1 MTVGQLAGI
10 DLQGSGAAFWIGQA
24 GAATAA
30 FDVDGWTV
38 AVAEGSKW
46 LVVYAPIESD
56 IDQIFGVALARA
68 NSCLDYLSATGRGDA
83 VIRQACDSHLT
94 WASTGSD
101 VKMRVT
107 TLIPGTL
114 GMSVRA
120 YVLDPDGNEIP
131 SIPPPPPR
139 LHDALRFLRMAR
151 TGEALYDAYRNMFLA
166 LEAVL
171 HQLYPH
177 RGGVRE
183 GDWFKAALRH
193 VAPIASADM
202 LAPDNEADP
211 VGWVYRNIYS
221 DMRSGLMHAKHDY
234 YLPGD
239 ETRRADMERS
249 FESLWHYT
257 SALVGSALGA
267 RFDSGHFASAAWKSV
282 AKTVCE
288 TFELLATNDT
298 DELPSKGG
306 VFASPESDVVKL
318 DSGSMSYPA
327 DYLGV
332 IDGVCDGRTIRAL
345 GPITR
350 AGARNEQGEATTFV
364 AFGPGLLVGQS
375 VEEFQIRVGWRYT
388 NPASIRSHFPM

>member
-1 MTVGQLAGI
+1 MGQLAGI
-10 DLQGSGAAFWIGQA
+10 ELQGSGAAFRTGQA
-24 GAATAA
+24 GATNAA

-46 LVVYAPIESD
+46 LVVYAPVESD

-83 VIRQACDSHLT
+83 VIREACDSHLT

-107 TLIPGTL
+107 SIIPGTL
-114 GMSVRA
+114 GMKMTVH
-120 YVLDPDGNEIP
+120 VLDADGNAIP
-131 SIPPPPPR
+131 SLPPPPPQ
-139 LHDALRFLRMAR
+139 LHDALRFLRMAG
-151 TGEALYDAYRNMFLA
+151 TGEVLYDAYRNMFLA

-171 HQLYPH
+171 HHLHPH
-177 RGGVRE
+177 QRGGE
-183 GDWFKAALRH
+183 SDWFKAALRH
-193 VAPIASADM
+193 VEPVASADI
-202 LAPDNEADP
+202 LAPENETDP
-211 VGWVYRNIYS
+211 VDWAYRNIYS
-221 DMRSGLMHAKHDY
+221 DMRSGLMHAKHLY
-234 YLPGD
+234 HLPGD

-249 FESLWHYT
+249 FESLWRYT
-257 SALVGSALGA
+257 SKLVSSALGA
-267 RFDSGHFASAAWKSV
+267 RFDSGHFVATAWKGV
-282 AKTVCE
+282 AKKVCE

-298 DELPSKGG
+298 DELPAKGG

-350 AGARNEQGEATTFV
+350 VGARNEQGEATTFV
-364 AFGPGLLVGQS
+364 AFDPNLVIGDS
-375 VEEFQIRVGWRYT
+375 VGEFQIRIGWRYT